1 MLLLCKKSTDRIRI
15 TNLEGDDRVK
25 ITFMGAGSTIFARNV
40 IGDCMCSESLR
51 DSVFALYDIDGE
63 RLEESRTILEAMRVT
78 MGGYGKIEC
87 YLGVENRKDAL
98 RGAQFVVNAIQVGL
112 YDPCTIIDFEV
123 PKKYGLRQ
131 TIADTLGIGGIMR
144 ALRTIPV
151 MADFARDMEEVCPDA
166 LFLNYTN
173 PMAMLSGFM
182 QRYTGI
188 QTVGL
193 CHSVQ
198 VCVET
203 LLRNVG
209 MLDKLDG
216 HRSLIAGINH
226 MAWLLELKDK
236 NGVDLYPEIR
246 SRVDAYIENP
256 DNYDKVR
263 MEYIRNFG
271 YYCTESSEHNAEYNM
286 FYIKSKYPELIQ
298 RYNIPLDEYPRR
310 CVAQIEGWK
319 KEYAQLLESGVKE
332 HTRSLEYASHIME
345 AVVENKPYQI
355 GGNVLNKNH
364 LITNL
369 PAEACVEVPC
379 LINGSGVN
387 PCYVGALPVQC
398 AAMNMTNINV
408 QLLTIEAAVTRKK
421 DHIYQ
426 AAMLD
431 PHTASELDIDTIKK
445 MVDDLIEAHGDYLP
459 TYH

>member
-1 MLLLCKKSTDRIRI
+1 M
-15 TNLEGDDRVK
+15 K